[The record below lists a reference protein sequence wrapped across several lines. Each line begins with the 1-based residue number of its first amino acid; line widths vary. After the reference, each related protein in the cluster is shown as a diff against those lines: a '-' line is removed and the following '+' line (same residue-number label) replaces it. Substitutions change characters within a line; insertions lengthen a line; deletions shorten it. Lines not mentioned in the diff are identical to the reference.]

1 VPKSA
6 SAADIKKA
14 YFQKAKKMH
23 PDVNKDDPKAA
34 DKFAEVFLVFFFEK
48 MHTGVNKDDP
58 EAADKFAEVL
68 FEVFESDVFFL
79 EKADPRIAFSFK
91 P

>member
-1 VPKSA
+1 
-6 SAADIKKA
+6 
-14 YFQKAKKMH
+14 
-23 PDVNKDDPKAA
+23 
-34 DKFAEVFLVFFFEK
+34 